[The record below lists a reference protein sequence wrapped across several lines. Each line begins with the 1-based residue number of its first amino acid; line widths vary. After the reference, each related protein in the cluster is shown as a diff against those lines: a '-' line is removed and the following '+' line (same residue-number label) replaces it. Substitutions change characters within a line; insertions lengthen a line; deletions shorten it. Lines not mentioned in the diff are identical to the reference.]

1 MVRLWCQRKRTDLAK
16 FSFGQ
21 NTIIGSSAT
30 RTLHKNTFFDPN
42 TFFNDL
48 VGVTKNSGSVAEK
61 VGFKVAAAEAPY
73 IITKPIHRSQQVV
86 ERLADGSVILEIK
99 VVINHELERV
109 FFGYAEGIQVLYP
122 KTLVELMG
130 RKLKR
135 LLNNIPIQNEKGT
148 RPIILSDIQEKQKS
162 MESLSIVQL
171 WRLVYSSSKALAH
184 SYPS

>member
-1 MVRLWCQRKRTDLAK
+1 MVRLWSQRKRTGFAK

-42 TFFNDL
+42 TFFDDL

-73 IITKPIHRSQQVV
+73 IITKPIHRSQQLV
-86 ERLADGSVILEIK
+86 ERLPDGSVILEIE

-109 FFGYAEGIQVLYP
+109 FFGYVDGIEILYP
-122 KTLVELMG
+122 KTLVELMS
-130 RKLKR
+130 RKL
-135 LLNNIPIQNEKGT
+135 EKAA
-148 RPIILSDIQEKQKS
+148 KQYTKS
-162 MESLSIVQL
+162 
-171 WRLVYSSSKALAH
+171 K
-184 SYPS
+184 